1 MKRMK
6 YLRGVVLIL
15 IISFLLC
22 ACSSKGTNQP
32 TQPDQTSSSN
42 QSSSGT
48 STDST
53 SSDSNDSNEG
63 TAEEGDNKFLCSDE
77 PLTLTAHI
85 HWGNMYVL
93 NDDWEII
100 KEAGRMTNV
109 YLKGTASEAE
119 GDSRQAFNLM
129 IASNEIPDLV
139 GGRRD
144 DINKYG
150 MEGAFMPLNDL
161 IEQYAPDIKKFLDEN
176 PDVKAAITAEDGN
189 IYQIPFVYQT
199 LISEAWFIR
208 EDWLKKLNLEAP
220 TTVDEMYNV
229 LKAFVNEDPN
239 GNGQKDEVGYF
250 TRLSG
255 SESNKLLGP
264 LSLFGVSD
272 YWHIN
277 KEGKV
282 QIGLY
287 TQEYKEAIKNVS
299 KWYAEGL
306 IDKEIFTRGA
316 NARDMLFPENNG
328 GVTHDWIPS
337 TTSYNEKMKDIVPG
351 FKIMGI
357 LPPKDINGD
366 QWEVAA
372 RERLEGGAGWAISAN
387 NKHPVESMK
396 YMNFWW
402 TEEGVRLS
410 TYGIEGDTY
419 IMVDGKPQYTDKVL
433 KASDPINV
441 FIRKMGGMI
450 NDIGYPHDASYEY
463 FMMDEEG
470 VRTTKM
476 YEEAGVV
483 NKINRILPPLSL
495 SKKDLDFITAKYPT
509 CRTYM
514 LEQLQKWT
522 FDGSRIDEEFDNYMA
537 TLKSM
542 GIEEIIEI
550 YQNAYD
556 KIGGN

>member
-1 MKRMK
+1 M
-6 YLRGVVLIL
+6 L
-15 IISFLLC
+15 IISILFC
-22 ACSSKGTNQP
+22 ACSSKEP
-32 TQPDQTSSSN
+32 TQSTQVDQTPSESDQSDSS
-42 QSSSGT
+42 T
-48 STDST
+48 STDFAET
-53 SSDSNDSNEG
+53 DSDEV
-63 TAEEGDNKFLCSDE
+63 EEDAVEKSENKFLCSE
-77 PLTLTAHI
+77 ESITLTAHI
-85 HWGNMYVL
+85 HWGNMFVL

-109 YLKGTASEAE
+109 YLRGTASEAE
-119 GDSRQAFNLM
+119 SDSRQAFNLM
-129 IASNEIPDLV
+129 IASNEIPDMV
-139 GGRRD
+139 GGPRN

-150 MEGAFMPLNDL
+150 IEGAFIPLNDL
-161 IEQYAPDIKKFLDEN
+161 IDKYAPDIKKFLDEN

-189 IYQIPFVYQT
+189 IYQIPFVYQA

-208 EDWLKKLNLEAP
+208 EDWLNKLNLEVP

-250 TRLSG
+250 TRLAG
-255 SESNKLLGP
+255 TDSNKLLGP

-272 YWHIN
+272 YWHTN
-277 KEGKV
+277 KDGKV

-287 TQEYKEAIKNVS
+287 TPEYKEAIKNVS

-351 FKIMGI
+351 FKLKGI

-372 RERLEGGAGWAISAN
+372 RDRLDGSGWAISVN
-387 NKHPVESMK
+387 NKYPVESIK

-470 VRTTKM
+470 VRTLEL

-483 NKINRILPPLSL
+483 NKINVKLPALSL
-495 SKKDLDFITAKYPT
+495 TKKELDFITAKYPT
-509 CRTYM
+509 IRTYM

-522 FDGSRIDEEFDNYMA
+522 FDGSRIDEDFDDYMA

-556 KIGGN
+556 KIGGK